1 MRFTDFSLNDH
12 ILHQVEQCG
21 FTAPTPIQ
29 QQSILPIIAGRD
41 LLGLAQTGTG
51 KTAAFLLPV
60 VQRLMEKKGQG
71 TRALII
77 APTRELADQ
86 INEFAVTM
94 LRNTTLRSAAI
105 YGGVGKPGQ
114 VARLRKGADIVVAC
128 PGRLLDLLNDRA
140 LDLGKVEMLILDEAD
155 HMFDKGF
162 LPDIRRILRQ
172 LPTQRQNLV
181 FSATMPEAIRSLVEN
196 LLVDPVTVQISVSRS
211 AETIAHRV
219 VNVEQAQKTSLLVHL
234 LNQEAMATTLVFTRT
249 KHKAK
254 SLAAALSRSGFQA
267 TSLQGNLSQ
276 QKRQQ
281 ALEGFRTGE
290 YSILVATD
298 IAARGIDVS
307 GISHVVNYDM
317 PDTVEAYIHR
327 TGRTGRAE
335 RSGEALSFATR
346 DDGRM
351 IRQIEQAID
360 DRFSRQSAAE
370 MELPSLPKQPA
381 SPVQQ
386 TKPVQRGARPTR
398 QKNTPQQ
405 QAEGRSPKSSGAPAA
420 PSSRKRQNKRPPT
433 SSVFGF
439 SQRSK

>member
-1 MRFTDFSLNDH
+1 MRFSDFSLNDH

-29 QQSILPIIAGRD
+29 QQAILPIIAGRD

-60 VQRLMEKKGQG
+60 IQRLMEKKGQG

-94 LRNTTLRSAAI
+94 LRNTSLRSTAI

-140 LDLGKVEMLILDEAD
+140 VDLSRVEMLILDEAD

-172 LPTQRQNLV
+172 IPTKRQNLV

-219 VNVEQAQKTSLLVHL
+219 VSVEQAQKTSLLVHL

-307 GISHVVNYDM
+307 GISHVINYDM

-335 RSGEALSFATR
+335 RNGEALSFATR
-346 DDGRM
+346 EDGRM
-351 IRQIEQAID
+351 IRLIEQSID
-360 DRFSRQSAAE
+360 DRFSRQSASD
-370 MELPSLPKQPA
+370 MELPQLPK
-381 SPVQQ
+381 PVA
-386 TKPVQRGARPTR
+386 TPLKPTTPTRRDARPVR
-398 QKNTPQQ
+398 HKEKPQQ
-405 QAEGRSPKSSGAPAA
+405 QTDGRAPKSGGPATS
-420 PSSRKRQNKRPPT
+420 SSRKRQNKRPPAA
-433 SSVFGF
+433 SVFGL

>member
-29 QQSILPIIAGRD
+29 QQAILPIIAGRD

-60 VQRLMEKKGQG
+60 IQRLMEKKGQG
-71 TRALII
+71 VRALII

-94 LRNTTLRSAAI
+94 LRNTTLRSTAI

-140 LDLGKVEMLILDEAD
+140 VDLSKVEMLVLDEAD

-172 LPTQRQNLV
+172 VPTKRQNLV

-219 VNVEQAQKTSLLVHL
+219 VSVDQGQKTSLLVHL

-254 SLAAALSRSGFQA
+254 SLAAALIRSGFQA

-335 RSGEALSFATR
+335 RTGEALSFATR
-346 DDGRM
+346 EDGRM
-351 IRQIEQAID
+351 IRLIEQSID
-360 DRFSRQSAAE
+360 DRFRRQSAAD
-370 MELPSLPKQPA
+370 MELPLLPKPLEA
-381 SPVQQ
+381 QQ
-386 TKPVQRGARPTR
+386 KQATPTRRDARPVR
-398 QKNTPQQ
+398 HKEKPQQ
-405 QAEGRSPKSSGAPAA
+405 QAEGRASKSGAPAA
-420 PSSRKRQNKRPPT
+420 NSSRKRQNKRPPAAN
-433 SSVFGF
+433 VFGL